1 MKSLIDLDPS
11 HEEFVSLSNVLK
23 ECNEM
28 KSEIKS
34 PETCVKYI
42 T

>member
-1 MKSLIDLDPS
+1 MKSLIDLDLS
-11 HEEFVSLSNVLK
+11 HEEFVSLNNVLK

-28 KSEIKS
+28 KSEIKN

>member
-1 MKSLIDLDPS
+1 MKSLIDLDLS

-23 ECNEM
+23 EYNEM
-28 KSEIKS
+28 KNKIEN
-34 PETCVKYI
+34 PETCVKYV

>member
-1 MKSLIDLDPS
+1 MKSLIDLDLS

-23 ECNEM
+23 EYN
-28 KSEIKS
+28 EIKNKIEN
-34 PETCVKYI
+34 PETYVKYV